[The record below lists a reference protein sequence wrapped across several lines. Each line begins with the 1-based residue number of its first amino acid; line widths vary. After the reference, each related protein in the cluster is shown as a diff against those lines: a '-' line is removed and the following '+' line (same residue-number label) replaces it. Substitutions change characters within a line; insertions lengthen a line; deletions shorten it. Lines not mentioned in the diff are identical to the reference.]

1 MKTKPKFTEIEI
13 EELNDLYEN
22 FGYNYGV
29 HEVIK
34 FIKKELNLSEI
45 HKISISLRK
54 NFNLKID
61 ERDKK
66 IENKYKNSTL
76 QSKLIKRMI
85 IEDINEKN

>member
-76 QSKLIKRMI
+76 QSKLMKRMI

>member
-1 MKTKPKFTEIEI
+1 MKTKTKFTEIEI

-34 FIKKELNLSEI
+34 FTKKELNLSEI

-76 QSKLIKRMI
+76 QSKLMKRMI

>member
-29 HEVIK
+29 HVVIK

-61 ERDKK
+61 ERNKK

-76 QSKLIKRMI
+76 QSKLMKRMI

>member
-29 HEVIK
+29 HEAIK

-76 QSKLIKRMI
+76 QSKLMKRMI